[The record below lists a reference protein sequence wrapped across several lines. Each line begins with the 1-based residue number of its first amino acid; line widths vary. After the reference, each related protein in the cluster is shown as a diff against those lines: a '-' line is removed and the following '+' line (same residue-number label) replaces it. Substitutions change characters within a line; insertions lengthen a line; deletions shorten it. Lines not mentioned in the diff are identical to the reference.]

1 MSDPVI
7 IVSCDGHMAAPL
19 TTYKQ
24 YLESKYHD
32 ALMELESEV
41 TEFKRFNERIAQY
54 DADGAAADGQGD
66 PFGEKRAAGGYDVKT
81 RLAENDIQGVAAEI
95 IFEGT
100 QFETAAWFNVQ
111 NSKPFSAELRTVGSR
126 AYHRWMADCIAE
138 SEGRMV
144 AILEPGPCHDM
155 KATIEELKWCREHG
169 FVGTQV
175 PGAVLDPTL
184 PDLGDK
190 HFEPFW
196 AACADLGLQLIAH
209 GGWGLAQGDMFKFLQ
224 RTEEA
229 TAAGSEGMLTEVI
242 SGMDGVPMTQSDG
255 PGPLLW
261 RLLQTGVFDRY
272 PQLKYIPTEAHS
284 GWVPG
289 LLSYLD
295 KQFEEGSPSLQGLK
309 KTPSEYWESN
319 CLIGISFM
327 KPSEVEIRDQFGVE
341 RILFGVDYPHSE
353 GTWPNNL
360 DWIRAAFRGVPE
372 NEARLILG
380 ENAIRVF
387 GLDRERLKAVANR
400 IGPKP
405 EEILGNHV
413 VKPELI
419 NHFQRRSGFLNPVDT
434 FDESSWGPMFKTDG
448 ERMLR
453 HNHGALI

>member
-1 MSDPVI
+1 MTDPVI
-7 IVSCDGHMAAPL
+7 IVSCDGHMSAPL
-19 TTYKQ
+19 STYKN

-54 DADGAAADGQGD
+54 EADGAAADGKGD

-81 RLAENDIQGVAAEI
+81 RLEENDAQGVAAEV

-111 NSKPFSAELRTVGSR
+111 NMQSFSAELRTVGSR

-138 SEGRMV
+138 SDGRMV

-155 KATIEELKWCREHG
+155 KATIEELKWCRDHG

-196 AACADLGLQLIAH
+196 AACEDLGLQLIAH
-209 GGWGLAQGDMFKFLQ
+209 GGWGLAQGDMFKVLQ
-224 RTEEA
+224 QIEQA
-229 TAAGSEGMLTEVI
+229 TVEGSEGMLTEVI
-242 SGMDGVPMTQSDG
+242 DAMGGVSMTQSDG

-261 RLLQTGVFDRY
+261 RLMRSGVFDRY

-289 LLSYLD
+289 LLSHLD
-295 KQFEEGSPSLQGLK
+295 KEYKAGKSALKNLK
-309 KTPSEYWESN
+309 KSPSEYWESN
-319 CLIGISFM
+319 CFIGISFI
-327 KPSEVEIRDQFGVE
+327 KPAELEIRYQLGVD

-360 DWIRAAFRGVPE
+360 DWIRAAFKGVPE
-372 NEARLILG
+372 SEGRLILG
-380 ENAIRVF
+380 ENAIRAF
-387 GLDRERLKAVANR
+387 GLDREKLKAVADR

-405 EEILGNHV
+405 EEIFGNHV
-413 VKPELI
+413 VEPELI
-419 NHFQRRSGFLNPVDT
+419 EHFQRRSGFSNPIDAFDSKTWEYALN
-434 FDESSWGPMFKTDG
+434 
-448 ERMLR
+448 
-453 HNHGALI
+453 N